1 MNKNYSIIRTC
12 EYEKLK
18 QTTVHGQILDIG
30 GSTKSGYHT
39 LLKGAEKIT
48 TSNIDSSYGCDLVF
62 DIQKTF
68 PLEPNSFD
76 TVISMN
82 VLEHIFD
89 FHPVFSEVYRVLKP
103 GGAFVSSTPFMF
115 HVHGSPD
122 DYFRYTESA
131 LRGLAAKHGFVVE
144 RMEVLGYG
152 VFSLLWQTVG
162 GVIPTTTLKY
172 IGKNVSIL
180 LDKALLHF
188 HPFEKLRNRIP
199 LGYFWVFKKH
209 EV

>member
-1 MNKNYSIIRTC
+1 MNKNYSILRTC
-12 EYEKLK
+12 EYEKLEK
-18 QTTVHGQILDIG
+18 TPVHGAVLDIG

-39 LLKGAEKIT
+39 LLHGAKQIT
-48 TSNIDSSYGCDLVF
+48 TVNIDSTYGCDLVF
-62 DIQKTF
+62 DIQKPF
-68 PLEPNSFD
+68 PLESSSFD
-76 TVISMN
+76 TVVSMN

-103 GGAFVSSTPFMF
+103 GGRFVSSTPFMF

-131 LRGLAAKHGFVVE
+131 LRELATRHGFIVE
-144 RMEVLGYG
+144 RIETLGYG
-152 VFSLLWQTVG
+152 IFSLLWQTVG
-162 GVIPTTTLKY
+162 GGLPTSTLRN

-180 LDKALLHF
+180 LDKILLPLS
-188 HPFEKLRNRIP
+188 PFRKLRERIP
-199 LGYFWVFKKH
+199 LGYFWVFKKN